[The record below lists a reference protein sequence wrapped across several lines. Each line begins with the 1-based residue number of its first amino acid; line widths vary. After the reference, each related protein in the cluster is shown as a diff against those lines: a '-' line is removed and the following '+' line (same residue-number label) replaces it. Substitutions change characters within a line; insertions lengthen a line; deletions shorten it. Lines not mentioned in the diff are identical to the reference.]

1 MTKEGKR
8 MLGFRSFIRR
18 LRSVQAG
25 DAEGLRRGADNVD
38 AMAAGGAGG
47 KGDAQGGANLGANV
61 PPNYIK
67 TYDDGRPR
75 H

>member
-1 MTKEGKR
+1 
-8 MLGFRSFIRR
+8 MLGLRSFIRR

-25 DAEGLRRGADNVD
+25 DDQGLRRGADNVD
-38 AMAAGGAGG
+38 AGAAAASGNS
-47 KGDAQGGANLGANV
+47 DAQGSENAGSSI

>member
-1 MTKEGKR
+1 
-8 MLGFRSFIRR
+8 MLGLRNFIRR

-25 DAEGLRRGADNVD
+25 DEQALRRGADNVD
-38 AMAAGGAGG
+38 ASAAAIGGQTADGQAGEFP
-47 KGDAQGGANLGANV
+47 GAV

-67 TYDDGRPR
+67 TYDEGRPR

>member
-1 MTKEGKR
+1 
-8 MLGFRSFIRR
+8 MLGLRNLIRR

-25 DAEGLRRGADNVD
+25 DDQDLRRGAENVD
-38 AMAAGGAGG
+38 AMAAGGAHG
-47 KGDAQGGANLGANV
+47 KGDAHGGVDLGSNV

>member
-1 MTKEGKR
+1 
-8 MLGFRSFIRR
+8 MLGLRNFIRR

-25 DAEGLRRGADNVD
+25 DEQDLRRGADNVD
-38 AMAAGGAGG
+38 AMAAGGAHG
-47 KGDAQGGANLGANV
+47 KGDAHGGVDLGANV

>member
-1 MTKEGKR
+1 
-8 MLGFRSFIRR
+8 MLGLRNFIRR

-25 DAEGLRRGADNVD
+25 DEQGIRRGADNVD
-38 AMAAGGAGG
+38 SMAVH
-47 KGDAQGGANLGANV
+47 GDRGQNSYAVSNTPAV

>member
-1 MTKEGKR
+1 
-8 MLGFRSFIRR
+8 MLGLRNFIRR

-25 DAEGLRRGADNVD
+25 DEQDLRRGADNVD
-38 AMAAGGAGG
+38 AMAAGGASG
-47 KGDAQGGANLGANV
+47 KGDAQGGVNLGSDV